1 MLRYYNWLGD
11 VFCCQMYD
19 LQVCRIA
26 EIKREILVSKCGKS
40 GGLLE
45 FVRLFVCFSFS
56 VIFPRQS
63 GSVAQDGFVSVLSFH
78 FFRGGFKGEGLVSIH
93 KKRILY
99 FPLSE

>member
-19 LQVCRIA
+19 IQVCRIA

-45 FVRLFVCFSFS
+45 
-56 VIFPRQS
+56 
-63 GSVAQDGFVSVLSFH
+63 
-78 FFRGGFKGEGLVSIH
+78 
-93 KKRILY
+93 
-99 FPLSE
+99 